1 MKIDKLNAVILQEL
15 LKDGRK
21 TFTEIA
27 QQCGE
32 SMEVVANRY
41 RQMKKQGIIV
51 GATIQNS
58 CACYDGNF
66 VTAFYVSTRSSKS
79 DVIAELLRDFPNI
92 TGVYPSALNP
102 RLHAIFTLKSIAE
115 LERTK
120 QAIKELPDV
129 LDVDPQIWVGVR
141 NTPHNLSVLGAGA
154 SPRPEGETF
163 PKKITYP
170 HVDEIDKYIIE
181 KLVID
186 SRTPFSKIAEELKIS
201 TDTVSKRY
209 ERLKE
214 NHHVRPVIQIN
225 PIKIGYNAFALFRL
239 TFSKDSLA
247 NNIEELM
254 SMPDFNLIHK
264 ISGKYD
270 CWASLMIKDI
280 NQFTSV
286 QEKIHQM
293 SNLTYF
299 EVSVSRIFSVWPLQR
314 EFISTF

>member
-1 MKIDKLNAVILQEL
+1 MKIDWLNAKILKEL

-27 QQCGE
+27 QECGE

-66 VTAFYVSTRSSKS
+66 VTAFYIYTRFPKS
-79 DVIAELLRDFPNI
+79 EVAAELLRDFPNI
-92 TGVYPSALNP
+92 VGVYPSALNP
-102 RLHAIFTLKSIAE
+102 SLHAIFTLKSIAE

-120 QAIKELPDV
+120 QALKELPEV
-129 LDVDPQIWVGVR
+129 LEVDPQIWVGVR
-141 NTPHNLSVLGAGA
+141 NTPHNLSVLGAGS
-154 SPRPEGETF
+154 SPRTAGETI
-163 PKKITYP
+163 PKQVTYP
-170 HVDEIDKYIIE
+170 NVDEVDRYIIE
-181 KLVID
+181 KLIAD
-186 SRTPFSKIAEELKIS
+186 SRIPFSKIAGELKIS

-209 ERLKE
+209 ERLKQ
-214 NHHVRPVIQIN
+214 NRHVRPVIQIN
-225 PIKIGYNAFALFRL
+225 PSKIGYNAFALFRL
-239 TFSKDSLA
+239 TFSEDSLTR
-247 NNIEELM
+247 NIEDLM

-280 NQFTSV
+280 NQFTST
-286 QEKIHQM
+286 QEKIHRM
-293 SNLTYF
+293 SNLTFF
-299 EVSVSRIFSVWPLQR
+299 EVSVSRIFPVWPLPR